1 MVLNF
6 NNDTNNY
13 PVLLILQL
21 RQNLDYEQCEQCS
34 AFNLRDA
41 MPALFQGEG
50 NDKIHAFYDGG
61 YGFFFV
67 SLANFELHFYFHIL
81 K

>member
-1 MVLNF
+1 MTKTTIN
-6 NNDTNNY
+6 
-13 PVLLILQL
+13 PVTLILQL
-21 RQNLDYEQCEQCS
+21 RQNLDYEQCEQCA

-61 YGFFFV
+61 YGFFLFR
-67 SLANFELHFYFHIL
+67 LPIL
-81 K
+81 NCIFIFIF

>member
-1 MVLNF
+1 MTKTTIN
-6 NNDTNNY
+6 
-13 PVLLILQL
+13 PVTLILQL

-67 SLANFELHFYFHIL
+67 SLANIELHFFSYFEIRWEF
-81 K
+81 